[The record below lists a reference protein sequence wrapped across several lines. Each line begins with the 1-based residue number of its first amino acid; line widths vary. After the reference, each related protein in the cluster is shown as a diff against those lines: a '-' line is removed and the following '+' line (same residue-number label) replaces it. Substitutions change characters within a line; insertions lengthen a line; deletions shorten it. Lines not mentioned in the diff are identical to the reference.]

1 MAYWD
6 KIFIDILIHFLRL
19 TDKPN
24 ISNKYKM
31 DLFIIVL
38 IPFLFLLFQLIEVNL
53 KYGFN
58 ILLYEMKINVRS
70 IIEDEIIRLLELL
83 KGGTEC
89 EIIDLADFSR
99 LLNKNDET
107 IIIISDDLKHFLTPN
122 LSHGNKPVYI
132 FISNMLKNA
141 ILTCN

>member
-1 MAYWD
+1 
-6 KIFIDILIHFLRL
+6 
-19 TDKPN
+19 
-24 ISNKYKM
+24 M
-31 DLFIIVL
+31 DLFTIVL
-38 IPFLFLLFQLIEVNL
+38 IPFLFLLFRLIEVNL

-99 LLNKNDET
+99 LLNKNR
-107 IIIISDDLKHFLTPN
+107 F
-122 LSHGNKPVYI
+122 
-132 FISNMLKNA
+132 
-141 ILTCN
+141 C

>member
-1 MAYWD
+1 
-6 KIFIDILIHFLRL
+6 
-19 TDKPN
+19 
-24 ISNKYKM
+24 
-31 DLFIIVL
+31 
-38 IPFLFLLFQLIEVNL
+38 VNL

-58 ILLYEMKINVRS
+58 ILLYEIKINVRS

-89 EIIDLADFSR
+89 KIIDLADFSR

-107 IIIISDDLKHFLTPN
+107 IIIISDDLKHILTPN

-132 FISNMLKNA
+132 FISNMLKNT